1 MMVSFS
7 KKLYLGFSVVMVLLV
22 IVGSTAYFALTK
34 ASDGFGDYRS
44 LARATN
50 AVGRVQANMLMARM
64 KEKDFILSG
73 SSEDKEAF
81 DLYWNNT
88 QQFLSNATTDIKKP
102 EEIEVIKELGF
113 SLDNYLDG
121 VESVVILKKKR
132 NELVDDILNVYGPD
146 IEKNLTKILVSA
158 KNDGDVSA
166 AYNASLS
173 TRSLLLA
180 RLYAL
185 KFLETNSLAEVDRVK
200 KEFSDLD
207 NQLIVLEEELQNP
220 ARKALLEDVI
230 HDVAIYE
237 KAFSDVVNVIFDRNT
252 IIEGSLNPLGDSVSK
267 ATEDLKLSI
276 KSAQDQLGPELEES
290 NFKAVYI
297 IEAIVVVAI
306 LLGATIAWLITRSTM
321 LQLGGDPSLVTHVV
335 RRVSEGDLEVQL
347 PNNNE
352 REDSLYAAIRSMVD
366 SLKAKAI
373 LAQKIA
379 DGDLSAKVVL
389 ASDKDSLGQA
399 LQDMVKNLNTIL
411 TDIQNAG
418 DQIASGSSQVSS
430 FSHSLAEGATQ
441 QKDHL
446 QTISAALEQLSVQTS
461 KNAESAKEANSLAA
475 MAQQA
480 VIKGQADM
488 QDMVIAMKDIK
499 EAGLTISGFIKTID
513 EIAEQTNLL
522 ALNAAIEAAR
532 AGEQGRGFAVVA
544 DEVRGLAS
552 RSTAAATET
561 AKLIQLSSSK
571 TENGVSI
578 AESTAKSLQTVFDG
592 ISQTTDVVAKIAT
605 ATSEQSLAVNEVAR
619 AIVSVGDVVEQN
631 AAGSVEGAAAAEE
644 LSGQSAAMKQTMAR
658 FTLAS

>member
-1 MMVSFS
+1 MVSFS